1 MTSPL
6 PDKAAD
12 TTAEQPW
19 PVRVLSL
26 KIADYVDRMSQ
37 LWVEG
42 QVVQFNPR
50 GGTAFLTLRDP
61 DVDMS
66 LSVSVPMN
74 AVNAMP
80 IPLAQGA
87 RVVLQAKPTFWTKR
101 GTLQLEARQIRPV
114 GIGDLLARVEILKR
128 TLAAEG
134 VFDAERKRPIP
145 FLPKRVGLVT
155 GRSSAAEKDV
165 VENARRRW
173 PAVRFEIREVAVQGT
188 SAVTEVVE
196 ALRELDAHPEVE
208 VIVIARG
215 GGALEELLPFSNE
228 AMVRAV
234 AAARTPVISAI
245 GHDVDQP
252 LLDLVA
258 DWRASTPTDAGKKVV
273 PDAQREFAPRRRGP
287 RPPAPGAG
295 ASPRDGAVGSAGS
308 RQPPGHGRP
317 GRPRAGAPRGDRR
330 AALRAP
336 RCGSRPGCTARVTRP
351 STSVARS
358 SRSPRSRPSSGGMPS
373 CSIATAASSWTATT
387 SGVGELLRVRVARG
401 DFGVRP
407 VSDGIT
413 AATDDK
419 PEPHAR
425 AGGCP
430 SQQSRAAHDQGLP
443 AQDARRSR
451 RRVAAMPDPAASTE
465 PSTRETGAPG
475 GGDVAFP
482 DIAAMRYEDAREEL
496 VSIVSRLETGQAP
509 LEDSMQLWRRGEALA
524 AHCSRWLDD
533 AQSEIEQATRP
544 APSPAALHADD
555 EIFDD
560 ES

>member
-26 KIADYVDRMSQ
+26 KISDYVDRMSQ

-134 VFDAERKRPIP
+134 VFDADRKRPIP
-145 FLPKRVGLVT
+145 FLPHRVGLIT
-155 GRSSAAEKDV
+155 GRNSAAEKDV

-173 PAVRFEIREVAVQGT
+173 PAVAFEIRG
-188 SAVTEVVE
+188 VTEVVE
-196 ALRELDAHPEVE
+196 ALRELDAIAAVD

-228 AMVRAV
+228 AMIRAV
-234 AAARTPVISAI
+234 AQARTPVISAI

-273 PDAQREFAPRRRGP
+273 PDAAHERALVDTARDRVRRALVRRVEAERSGLRSLVS
-287 RPPAPGAG
+287 RPVMADPVALVRA
-295 ASPRDGAVGSAGS
+295 R
-308 RQPPGHGRP
+308 RQEI
-317 GRPRAGAPRGDRR
+317 
-330 AALRAP
+330 AALRG
-336 RCGSRPGCTARVTRP
+336 R
-351 STSVARS
+351 
-358 SRSPRSRPSSGGMPS
+358 
-373 CSIATAASSWTATT
+373 ATT
-387 SGVGELLRVRVARG
+387 RMEARLHRAGDQVEHLRRQVVALSPQSTLERGYAVVQHRDGRIVMDQDDVGVGELLRVRVARG

-407 VSDGIT
+407 VSEGSDEAPAT
-413 AATDDK
+413 ASTSTASRPTASRPTASRPTASRPRK
-419 PEPHAR
+419 TRA
-425 AGGCP
+425 AGG
-430 SQQSRAAHDQGLP
+430 STAEAAD
-443 AQDARRSR
+443 
-451 RRVAAMPDPAASTE
+451 
-465 PSTRETGAPG
+465 GAG
-475 GGDVAFP
+475 
-482 DIAAMRYEDAREEL
+482 
-496 VSIVSRLETGQAP
+496 S
-509 LEDSMQLWRRGEALA
+509 
-524 AHCSRWLDD
+524 
-533 AQSEIEQATRP
+533 
-544 APSPAALHADD
+544 
-555 EIFDD
+555 
-560 ES
+560 